1 MKKAI
6 IFLGIIIVLFGALA
20 FVTNLSNSEKAEGN
34 PYGKDSLDP
43 ATIDQLDDPLY
54 QNQILPDEL
63 DKTLSKE
70 EDAFVYFYS
79 PTCIHCKNTSP
90 ILVPLAEDMDI
101 DLKKYNV
108 LEFEQGWNDYQI
120 ESTPTLIRF
129 KDGKEVDRIV
139 GTQTEETFKQWIE
152 QNK

>member
-20 FVTNLSNSEKAEGN
+20 FVTNLSNNEKSEGN
-34 PYGKDSLDP
+34 PYGKDTLDP
-43 ATIDQLDDPLY
+43 ATVDQLDDPLY

-63 DKTLSKE
+63 DEALSNG

-79 PTCIHCKNTSP
+79 PTCIHCKHTSP
-90 ILVPLAEDMDI
+90 VLVPLAEDMGI
-101 DLKKYNV
+101 DLKKYNI
-108 LEFEQGWNDYQI
+108 LEFEQGWNDYGI
-120 ESTPTLIRF
+120 ESTPTVIRF

-139 GTQTEETFKQWIE
+139 GTQTEDTFRQWIDK
-152 QNK
+152 NK

>member
-63 DKTLSKE
+63 DKKLSNE
-70 EDAFVYFYS
+70 DDAFVYFYS

-120 ESTPTLIRF
+120 ESTPTLVRF

>member
-20 FVTNLSNSEKAEGN
+20 FVTNLSNSEKEEGN
-34 PYGKDSLDP
+34 PYGKDSLNP

-63 DKTLSKE
+63 DKTLSNE

-120 ESTPTLIRF
+120 ESTPTLVRF

-152 QNK
+152 KNK

>member
-20 FVTNLSNSEKAEGN
+20 FVTNYSNSEKAEGN
-34 PYGKDSLDP
+34 PYGKDTLDP

-63 DKTLSKE
+63 DKKLSN
-70 EDAFVYFYS
+70 EDDVFVYFYS

-120 ESTPTLIRF
+120 ESTPTLVRF

>member
-6 IFLGIIIVLFGALA
+6 IFLGIVIVIFGALA
-20 FVTNLSNSEKAEGN
+20 FVTNYSNSEKTEGN
-34 PYGKDSLDP
+34 PYGKSSLDP
-43 ATIDQLDDPLY
+43 ATIEQLDDPLY

-63 DKTLSKE
+63 DEALSNE

-90 ILVPLAEDMDI
+90 VLVPLAEDMGI

-108 LEFEQGWNDYQI
+108 LEFEQGWNDYRI
-120 ESTPTLIRF
+120 ESTPTLVRF

-139 GTQTEETFKQWIE
+139 GTQTEDTFKQWIE
-152 QNK
+152 KND

>member
-6 IFLGIIIVLFGALA
+6 IFLGIVIVIFGALA
-20 FVTNLSNSEKAEGN
+20 FVTNYSNSEKTEGN
-34 PYGKDSLDP
+34 PYGKSSLNP
-43 ATIDQLDDPLY
+43 ATIEQLDDPLY

-63 DKTLSKE
+63 DEALSNE
-70 EDAFVYFYS
+70 EDAYVYFYS

-90 ILVPLAEDMDI
+90 VLVPLAEDMGI

-108 LEFEQGWNDYQI
+108 LEFEQGWNDYRI
-120 ESTPTLIRF
+120 ESTPTLVRF

-139 GTQTEETFKQWIE
+139 GTQTEDTFKQWIE
-152 QNK
+152 KND

>member
-6 IFLGIIIVLFGALA
+6 IFLGIVIVIFGALA
-20 FVTNLSNSEKAEGN
+20 FVTNYSNSEKTEGN
-34 PYGKDSLDP
+34 PYGKSSLNP
-43 ATIDQLDDPLY
+43 ATIEQLDDPLY

-63 DKTLSKE
+63 DEALSNE

-90 ILVPLAEDMDI
+90 VLVPLAEDMGI

-108 LEFEQGWNDYQI
+108 LEFEQGWNDYRI
-120 ESTPTLIRF
+120 ESTPTLVRF

-139 GTQTEETFKQWIE
+139 GTQTEDTFKQWIE
-152 QNK
+152 KND

>member
-63 DKTLSKE
+63 EKKLSNE
-70 EDAFVYFYS
+70 DDAFVYFYS

-120 ESTPTLIRF
+120 ESTPTLVRF

>member
-6 IFLGIIIVLFGALA
+6 IFLGIVIVIFGALA
-20 FVTNLSNSEKAEGN
+20 FVTNYSNSEKTEGN
-34 PYGKDSLDP
+34 PYGKSSLNP
-43 ATIDQLDDPLY
+43 ATIEQLDDPLY

-63 DKTLSKE
+63 DEALSNE

-90 ILVPLAEDMDI
+90 VLVPLAEDMEI

-108 LEFEQGWNDYQI
+108 LEFEQGWNDYRI
-120 ESTPTLIRF
+120 ESTPTLVRF

-139 GTQTEETFKQWIE
+139 GTQTEDTFKQWIE
-152 QNK
+152 KND

>member
-20 FVTNLSNSEKAEGN
+20 FVTNYSNSEKAEGN

-63 DKTLSKE
+63 DKKLSNE
-70 EDAFVYFYS
+70 DDAFVYFYS

-129 KDGKEVDRIV
+129 KDGKEVERIV

>member
-63 DKTLSKE
+63 DKTLSNE

-120 ESTPTLIRF
+120 ESTPTLVRF